1 MRTQRPHSKKRIFK
15 ENEENFGEAW
25 RVTPASFFRKTI
37 LFLLESRNR
46 VMSRGG
52 GEMAEIR
59 KAACPLNCWD
69 SCGFNVTVEND
80 SVTKVEGDPSHPIT
94 QGKIC
99 GRGRMLETRT
109 NSSQRLLH
117 PLKKI
122 NSNFVQISWEQALDE
137 IAYQL
142 KEIKETYGT
151 TAVLHSHDY
160 ANNGL
165 LKNLDQR
172 FFNCYGGVTELY
184 GSLCWGAGI
193 EAQMWD
199 FGDAYSHEPNDI
211 YNSKNIIVW
220 GRNVA
225 RTNMHFYEKLL
236 EAKKRGAKLFVIDP
250 IFNAT
255 AKIADEY
262 ITVKPGMDGLLAA
275 GIIKEMLRLGLEDQL
290 FIKQFSYGF
299 DDVMQLLN
307 SISLEKISEMTEVSS
322 EMMTKLAGVYAD
334 KPTSTFMGLG
344 LQRYKNGGNTIRFID
359 ALVAI
364 SGNIGI
370 AGGGAN
376 YANLQVGQSFAYEAL
391 TLPHRRQKQRQFSMM
406 KQAEEVLAAKD
417 PGIQMIIV
425 TCGNPVTQVPDTLEV
440 EEAFSSVPTLVVIDQ
455 FMTDTARLADYV
467 LPTTTAFEEED
478 IFYSSMYH
486 HYVNYGPKLVSAPG
500 EAKPD
505 LWIWTELANR
515 LGFVEDFD
523 FTREQFFKMA
533 FQALEHKGVSLE
545 TLMEKHTLELPVK
558 AIPWQDRKFKTSSG
572 RYEFTARYGQ
582 ERLTLAVP
590 EESKWT
596 NPQLAEKYP
605 YNLLTIHPMR
615 SNHSQNYHLL
625 GGDLQL
631 KVEIAKNIADK
642 HELKKGDFVRVW
654 NDRGEVKG
662 YISILTSA
670 HPNTINIDEGIWKQF
685 GGSVNNL
692 TSSRESDNG
701 LGSTLY
707 DCLVNLEKIN

>member
-1 MRTQRPHSKKRIFK
+1 MTQ
-15 ENEENFGEAW
+15 
-25 RVTPASFFRKTI
+25 
-37 LFLLESRNR
+37 
-46 VMSRGG
+46 
-52 GEMAEIR
+52 IR
-59 KAACPLNCWD
+59 QAACPLNCWD
-69 SCGFNVTVEND
+69 SCGFHVTVEND
-80 SVTKVEGDPSHPIT
+80 RVTKVEGDPSHPIT

-109 NSSQRLLH
+109 NSSQRLLY

-122 NSNFVQISWEQALDE
+122 NGNFEQISWEQALNE
-137 IAYQL
+137 IAAKL
-142 KEIKETYGT
+142 KEIKEMYGS

-193 EAQMWD
+193 EAQKWD
-199 FGDAYSHEPNDI
+199 FGDAYSHVPDDL
-211 YNSKNIIVW
+211 YNSKNIIIW

-236 EAKKRGAKLFVIDP
+236 EAKKRGAKLVVIDP

-255 AKIADEY
+255 AKIADDY
-262 ITVKPGMDGLLAA
+262 ISIKPGMDGLLAA
-275 GIIKEMLRLGLEDQL
+275 GIIKELLRLGLEDRS
-290 FIKQFSYGF
+290 FIEQFTAGF
-299 DDVMQLLN
+299 DDVELLLN
-307 SISLEKISEMTEVSS
+307 SSSIEKISEMTEVPC
-322 EMMTKLAGVYAD
+322 EVITKLARVYAD

-359 ALVAI
+359 ALVAT

-376 YANLQVGQSFAYEAL
+376 YANLQVGQSFVFEEL
-391 TLPHRRQKQRQFSMM
+391 TRSNRKQNQRQFSIM
-406 KQAEEVLAAKD
+406 KQAEEILTAKD
-417 PGIQMIIV
+417 PEIQMIVV
-425 TCGNPVTQVPDTLEV
+425 TCGNPLTQVPDTQVV
-440 EEAFSSVPTLVVIDQ
+440 EEAFSSVATLVVVDQ
-455 FMTDTARLADYV
+455 FMTDTAQLADYV

-478 IFYSSMYH
+478 IYYSSMYH
-486 HYVNYGPKLVSAPG
+486 HYVNYGPKLVPAPG

-505 LWIWTELANR
+505 LWIWSELAKR
-515 LGFVEDFD
+515 LGFGEDFD
-523 FTREQFFKMA
+523 FTREQFLKMGLRS
-533 FQALEHKGVSLE
+533 LEKKGVTLE
-545 TLMEKHTLELPVK
+545 TLMEKHTLELPVTS
-558 AIPWQDRKFKTSSG
+558 IPWQDREFKTPSG
-572 RYEFTARYGQ
+572 KFEFTARLGHGH
-582 ERLTLAVP
+582 LTLAVP
-590 EESKWT
+590 EESKWA

-605 YNLLTIHPMR
+605 YSLLTIHPMR
-615 SNHSQNYHLL
+615 SNHSQNYHLFTVTPKV
-625 GGDLQL
+625 
-631 KVEIAKNIADK
+631 KVEVAKNIADGLGLQK
-642 HELKKGDFVRVW
+642 NDFVRVW

-662 YISILTSA
+662 YISILATA

-692 TSSRESDNG
+692 TSSSESDNG

>member
-1 MRTQRPHSKKRIFK
+1 M
-15 ENEENFGEAW
+15 G
-25 RVTPASFFRKTI
+25 I
-37 LFLLESRNR
+37 LTK
-46 VMSRGG
+46 
-52 GEMAEIR
+52 AQIR
-59 KAACPLNCWD
+59 QAACPLNCWD
-69 SCGFNVTVEND
+69 SCGFHVTVEND
-80 SVTKVEGDPSHPIT
+80 RVTKVEGDPSHPIT

-109 NSSQRLLH
+109 NSSQRLLY

-122 NSNFVQISWEQALDE
+122 NGQFEQISWEQALNE
-137 IAYQL
+137 IADKL
-142 KEIKETYGT
+142 KNIKETYGS

-172 FFNCYGGVTELY
+172 FFNCYGGVTEIY

-193 EAQMWD
+193 EAQKWD
-199 FGDAYSHEPNDI
+199 FGAAYSHNPNDL
-211 YNSKNIIVW
+211 YHSKNIIVW

-225 RTNMHFYEKLL
+225 RTNMHFYERLL
-236 EAKKRGAKLFVIDP
+236 DAKKRGAKLIVIDP

-262 ITVKPGMDGLLAA
+262 ISIKPGMDGLLAA
-275 GIIKEMLRLGLEDQL
+275 GIIKEMLRLRLEDRA
-290 FIKQFSYGF
+290 FIKESTVGF
-299 DDVMQLLN
+299 EDVVQLLGTLT
-307 SISLEKISEMTEVSS
+307 LEEISEMAEVPC
-322 EMMTKLAGVYAD
+322 EVMTHLAQVYAD

-344 LQRYKNGGNTIRFID
+344 LQRYKNGGNTIRLID
-359 ALVAI
+359 ALVAS

-376 YANLQVGQSFAYEAL
+376 YANLQVGQSFVYEEL
-391 TLPHRRQKQRQFSMM
+391 TLPNRRQTQRQFSIM

-417 PGIQMIIV
+417 PGIQMIVV
-425 TCGNPVTQVPDTLEV
+425 TCGNPLTQVPDTQVV

-455 FMTDTARLADYV
+455 FMTDTAKLADYV

-478 IFYSSMYH
+478 IYYSSMYH

-505 LWIWTELANR
+505 LWIWTELAKR
-515 LGFVEDFD
+515 LGFGDDFD
-523 FTREQFFKMA
+523 FTRKQFLQMA
-533 FQALEHKGVSLE
+533 FQALEKKGVSLE
-545 TLMEKHTLELPVK
+545 TLMEKHTLELPVT
-558 AIPWQDRKFKTSSG
+558 AVPWQDRQFITPSG
-572 RYEFTARYGQ
+572 KYEFTARLGQ

-590 EESKWT
+590 DESKWT
-596 NPQLAEKYP
+596 NPELAEKYP
-605 YNLLTIHPMR
+605 YSLLTIHPMR

-625 GGDLQL
+625 GANLQL
-631 KVEIAKNIADK
+631 KVEVAQNIADN
-642 HELKKGDFVRVW
+642 LGLQKGDFVRVW
-654 NDRGEVKG
+654 NDRGFVAG
-662 YISILTSA
+662 YLSILPSA

-692 TSSRESDNG
+692 TSSNASDNG
-701 LGSTLY
+701 LGSTIY
-707 DCLVNLEKIN
+707 DCLVNIEKVK